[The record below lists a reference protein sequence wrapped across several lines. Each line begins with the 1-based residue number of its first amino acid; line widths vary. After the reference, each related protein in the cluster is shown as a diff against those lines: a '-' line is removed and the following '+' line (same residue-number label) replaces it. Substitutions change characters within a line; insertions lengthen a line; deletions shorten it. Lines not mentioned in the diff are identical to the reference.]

1 MKMNAP
7 TALVITAIAIGIIA
21 ATFVAE
27 YQKRYQPVSII
38 DRETRSVVER
48 PPLVYIEA
56 ENLWFPAG
64 SILTSKENGEL
75 ILATP
80 DTPQDLI
87 VGIVTKSGLIT
98 NNYQRTFYN
107 EPQSKTATG
116 L

>member
-1 MKMNAP
+1 MKTSAP

-21 ATFVAE
+21 AAFVAE
-27 YQKRYQPVSII
+27 YQMKHQPVSII
-38 DRETRSVVER
+38 DREVSISER

-56 ENLWFPAG
+56 ENRWFPVG

-80 DTPQDLI
+80 ATPQDLI